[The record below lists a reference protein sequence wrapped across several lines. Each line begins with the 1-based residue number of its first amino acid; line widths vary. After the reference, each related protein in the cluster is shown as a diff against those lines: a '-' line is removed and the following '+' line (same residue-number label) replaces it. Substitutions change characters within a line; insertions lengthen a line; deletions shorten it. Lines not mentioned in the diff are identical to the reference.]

1 MPSKHPTGKEL
12 LARAFRDFIDAH
24 ARGMQSLKNS
34 DFEGL
39 RAAVTDERA
48 AVERAAALIDEALN
62 VPDRRPRPELEGGR
76 GPDPPVAAEHARLFE
91 HMQVLEREHR
101 DLEAHGDDVAGHRA
115 HRAKLR
121 AHIAELQVHLLRI
134 REGHEDE

>member
-1 MPSKHPTGKEL
+1 MASKHSTGKEL

-24 ARGMQSLKNS
+24 ARGMQSLKNN
-34 DFEGL
+34 DFDGL

-48 AVERAAALIDEALN
+48 AVERASALIDVALS
-62 VPDRRPRPELEGGR
+62 VPDRRSIPEPEGRRGSDRPLE
-76 GPDPPVAAEHARLFE
+76 AEHARLFE
-91 HMQVLEREHR
+91 HMKVLEREHR
-101 DLEAHGDDVAGHRA
+101 DLEARGDDLPGHRA

-121 AHIAELQVHLLRI
+121 AHIAELQVHLQRI